1 MHYGSNYRRRSKRTS
16 KIGKTASRKK
26 LKSPES
32 YYDINF
38 DWDLIVSSFAQQ
50 YGIRLHTEYETIS
63 CEEFRQLLVGL
74 NGDTPLGYTV
84 QIRSEKDS
92 KKINQMTNK
101 EKQIR
106 QEWHEFCSRNKKS
119 NKVILTGENINS
131 VLSKM
136 FG

>member
-1 MHYGSNYRRRSKRTS
+1 MYQ
-16 KIGKTASRKK
+16 
-26 LKSPES
+26 E
-32 YYDINF
+32 YDS
-38 DWDLIVSSFAQQ
+38 V
-50 YGIRLHTEYETIS
+50 S

-84 QIRSEKDS
+84 QIRAEKDP

-106 QEWHEFCSRNKKS
+106 NEWMEFNRKQKKKERIFISGKELS
-119 NKVILTGENINS
+119 NM
-131 VLSKM
+131 LSKM